1 MSDKNTLYLECRS
14 GISGDMI
21 VASLLDLGAT
31 EENMRRTLAKLPVDG
46 YEIKVQRLRKNGL
59 DICDFDVILE
69 DEADHKH
76 LQEKMNGHVQVEH
89 GHIHGHVD
97 GSNMHVHE
105 HEKHHEHIHEH
116 REGRECEHDHGVEHT
131 HTHAHVH
138 RTWKD
143 IEQLLETADLK
154 PRVLELSLR
163 MFRTVAEAEGKA
175 HGCPPEQVHFHEVGA
190 VDSIVDIVG
199 TAACLEE
206 LGVEKVLVSDLWEGS
221 GHVHCQH
228 GVLPVPVP
236 AVLEIAAAHGLTLR
250 QTEQQGEMVTPTGA
264 AIAALSEGRQPSRFR
279 VKRAGLGA
287 GKKEFPKANI
297 LRAMLIEE
305 EPEGELWLLESNID
319 DCPGEVMGYAMDCL
333 LEAGARDVF
342 FTPIFMKK
350 NRPAYKL
357 SVLCDEEHIRE
368 MDEILFRETTTI
380 GVRRCHVERDVL
392 ERRFAEVE
400 TELGAAKVKICALP
414 DGAEVFYPEYES
426 VREMAKR
433 SGRSYREVY
442 RVVKE
447 AAGIRMRAKR

>member
-14 GISGDMI
+14 GISGDMT
-21 VASLLDLGAT
+21 VAALLDLGAT
-31 EENMRRTLAKLPVDG
+31 EENLRRTLAKLPVDG

-59 DICDFDVILE
+59 DVCDFDVILE

-116 REGRECEHDHGVEHT
+116 REGRECEHDHGGA

-154 PRVLELSLR
+154 PRVLELSR
-163 MFRTVAEAEGKA
+163 QMFRTVAEAEGKA

-264 AIAALSEGRQPSRFR
+264 AIAALSEGRPSSRFR

-287 GKKEFPKANI
+287 GKREFPKANI

-319 DCPGEVMGYAMDCL
+319 DCSGEAMGYAMDCL

-380 GVRRCHVERDVL
+380 GVRRCRVERDVL
-392 ERRFAEVE
+392 PRRFAEVQ

-414 DGAEVFYPEYES
+414 DGEEVFYPEYES
-426 VREMAKR
+426 VKELAKR
-433 SGRSYREVY
+433 SGKSYREVY

-447 AAGIRMRAKR
+447 KVEK